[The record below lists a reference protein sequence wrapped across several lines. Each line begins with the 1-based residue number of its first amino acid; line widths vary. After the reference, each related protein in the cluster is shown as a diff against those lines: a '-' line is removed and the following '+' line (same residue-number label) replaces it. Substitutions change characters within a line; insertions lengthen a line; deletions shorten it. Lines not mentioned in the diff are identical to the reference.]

1 MIRRESNQHS
11 GKAPSRVLLLA
22 PIGLAVVIFGA
33 WYAVWSKGVETI
45 RTYAD
50 EFLAESSSHSINA
63 EYGAYHARG
72 FPFLMRGVFEDLNL
86 SNDEFSYSTDAVI
99 VDALPYDLNRIIF
112 SAQKEQH
119 LNVRGMDFIL
129 RAPDSRLSVERHDQR
144 GWMVKTSNG
153 EVPIE
158 FTNSQSSVTAARL
171 LINVAPAEDSADPE
185 LADKIDISLTASELA
200 AILSDRS
207 GTLDTL
213 GASVT
218 LTHDPAGLNQRIDGR
233 PDWQSLNAAAEIH
246 GIELATGGSRL
257 AMNGVLRID
266 RTGRLAGRLSTEL
279 TNPSDLLDFLEDI
292 GAVKPR
298 LRSTLDGAM
307 TLAAIAGGGVIR
319 TKVEFKDGDARI
331 FGIRVAAAP
340 RI

>member
-1 MIRRESNQHS
+1 MALNS
-11 GKAPSRVLLLA
+11 
-22 PIGLAVVIFGA
+22 
-33 WYAVWSKGVETI
+33 SKITDLFATRCFTV
-45 RTYAD
+45 RMR
-50 EFLAESSSHSINA
+50 SI
-63 EYGAYHARG
+63 
-72 FPFLMRGVFEDLNL
+72 
-86 SNDEFSYSTDAVI
+86 
-99 VDALPYDLNRIIF
+99 
-112 SAQKEQH
+112 
-119 LNVRGMDFIL
+119 
-129 RAPDSRLSVERHDQR
+129 
-144 GWMVKTSNG
+144 
-153 EVPIE
+153 
-158 FTNSQSSVTAARL
+158 TAASSKSRPPL
-171 LINVAPAEDSADPE
+171 QVPPPPRFLSFPSADPE